1 MKDKHK
7 KTKTTTT
14 TKNINKEGGSYS
26 KRVRDK

>member
-7 KTKTTTT
+7 KTKTTT

-26 KRVRDK
+26 KRMRDK